1 MARKLRTNKGKAVY
15 ARRNAIVEP
24 VFGQMRIRQ
33 DAGQVRL
40 RGLDKAKVEWLVHCL
55 CRNLLKMHTDKALD
69 RLTGTAPMR
78 IATA

>member
-1 MARKLRTNKGKAVY
+1 LTTQNK
-15 ARRNAIVEP
+15 AIVEP
-24 VFGQMRIRQ
+24 VFGQMRTRQ

-55 CRNLLKMHTDKALD
+55 CHNLLKMHTDNALA
-69 RLTGTAPMR
+69 RLTPTTAGP